1 MRLGSMAKCCGP
13 TAESSE
19 QIFTSRHWAKFIM
32 KGITVVTGA
41 SSGFGR
47 LTAEAL
53 ALNGHTVYAAMR
65 ETAGR
70 NAPQVQAVKDFSAQH
85 KADFG
90 PSSWTWAIRAR
101 SMPPSRPSADAQ
113 PPRSP
118 RCRARYP

>member
-1 MRLGSMAKCCGP
+1 
-13 TAESSE
+13 
-19 QIFTSRHWAKFIM
+19 M
-32 KGITVVTGA
+32 KGIIVVTGA

-85 KADFG
+85 KADLRAIELDCFDRQRLSG
-90 PSSWTWAIRAR
+90 LISDSSAGLHGCLL
-101 SMPPSRPSADAQ
+101 PLG
-113 PPRSP
+113 
-118 RCRARYP
+118 

>member
-1 MRLGSMAKCCGP
+1 
-13 TAESSE
+13 
-19 QIFTSRHWAKFIM
+19 M

-70 NAPQVQAVKDFSAQH
+70 NAPQMQAVKGFSAQH
-85 KADFG
+85 KADLRAIELDVG
-90 PSSWTWAIRAR
+90 NPGSVDAAPRGVNRAALPHMRERHQGLLVWVSSSSSAGGT
-101 SMPPSRPSADAQ
+101 PP
-113 PPRSP
+113 
-118 RCRARYP
+118 YL